1 MNSVVIIEKIMDGW
15 LENQPAPEI
24 YHRCKVC
31 GSDFNENGE
40 LVEKYEMSD
49 NSEIIEMAEPCEAC
63 YAFMAAEKLANLNC
77 IYKFALKN
85 KFNVEKTVADC
96 KKDNLYFHVD
106 RIEEIVKLLTKIDL
120 LTL

>member
-1 MNSVVIIEKIMDGW
+1 MTKDSEMYSDY
-15 LENQPAPEI
+15 LTEPPAPEI
-24 YHRCKVC
+24 YKRCPVC
-31 GSDFNENGE
+31 LSVFNSFGD

-49 NSEIIEMAEPCEAC
+49 NSETIDMTEPCEAC

-106 RIEEIVKLLTKIDL
+106 RIKEIIELLKTIDL
-120 LTL
+120 LTF